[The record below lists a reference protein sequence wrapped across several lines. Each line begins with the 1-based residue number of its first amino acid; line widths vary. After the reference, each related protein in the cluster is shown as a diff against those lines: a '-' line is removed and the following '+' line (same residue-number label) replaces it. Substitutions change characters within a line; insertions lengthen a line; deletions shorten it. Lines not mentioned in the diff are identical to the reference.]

1 MVKKNEQTKG
11 NKEIGKK
18 AKKLKEKI
26 MNKVEDRIENAQTN
40 DLEMDQKTPPIIEN
54 EIAEKSAKNNWT
66 GEAIS
71 EQKAGTIDDIGTD
84 ELVTALKIPMQ
95 DAKVDSEPE
104 DIHSAVFESEVEEPE
119 IEEEEETEN
128 LNDRYFKEDYQSED
142 DFDNEFFQDS
152 KLMAEMGV
160 EILDLALQTGAMA
173 IAQDFENPDKY
184 EVSEYKKNKIKKPLQ
199 KLLEKRG
206 AKVSPEVMFGVVVLI
221 VYAPTFMT
229 AINERRRKNQ
239 EKNNPQPDIAEQ
251 IPEHIQ
257 EVRPV
262 QQGRP
267 TAEPMVI
274 PPDPPK
280 KKGRP
285 KGSKDSKKRK
295 TSGYKGNKNAS

>member
-54 EIAEKSAKNNWT
+54 EMEEKSVENEPIN
-66 GEAIS
+66 
-71 EQKAGTIDDIGTD
+71 DIGTD

>member
-40 DLEMDQKTPPIIEN
+40 DLEMDQKTPPIIET
-54 EIAEKSAKNNWT
+54 ETEEKSVEN
-66 GEAIS
+66 EPIS
-71 EQKAGTIDDIGTD
+71 DIGTD

-104 DIHSAVFESEVEEPE
+104 DMHSAVFESEVEEPE
-119 IEEEEETEN
+119 IEEEEEETEN

-173 IAQDFENPDKY
+173 IAQDFENPEKY

-229 AINERRRKNQ
+229 AINERRKKNQ